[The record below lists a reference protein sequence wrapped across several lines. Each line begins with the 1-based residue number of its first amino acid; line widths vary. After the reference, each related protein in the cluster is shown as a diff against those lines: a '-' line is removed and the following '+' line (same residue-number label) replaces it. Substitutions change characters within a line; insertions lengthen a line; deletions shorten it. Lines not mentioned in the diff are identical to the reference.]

1 MRSVRLAS
9 YLVWGFALAASL
21 SYGAD
26 PYVMSEAGVRELNDS
41 ARKLYQKGIKRLDR
55 VNYEAALD
63 CFLQA
68 QDAAPEA
75 VQIRFL
81 TARLAAAEASKRAA
95 SEAIQLFEKARASYQ
110 SVLDLKE
117 KGAQVRRPDARRAQD
132 GLTSMSASIANQDT
146 KDQERARIGKDIL
159 DQYTMEIEAV
169 RKSKDDK
176 TKGSEQE
183 TKKKQ
188 QAPPAAGAGS
198 GAGARRGR

>member
-1 MRSVRLAS
+1 MQSVRLAL
-9 YLVWGFALAASL
+9 YLVWVFAVAACL

-26 PYVMSEAGVRELNDS
+26 PYVMSEPGIRELNDS
-41 ARKLYQKGIKRLDR
+41 ARKLYEKGQKRLDR

-81 TARLAAAEASKRAA
+81 SARLASAEASKRAGA
-95 SEAIQLFEKARASYQ
+95 EAIQLFEKARASYQ

-117 KGAQVRRPDARRAQD
+117 KGAQVRRPDVRRAESGVKMVSD
-132 GLTSMSASIANQDT
+132 SIANQET

-183 TKKKQ
+183 TKTKQ
-188 QAPPAAGAGS
+188 QAPPAARAGS
-198 GAGARRGR
+198 GVGAQPGR

>member
-1 MRSVRLAS
+1 MRSVRLAL
-9 YLVWGFALAASL
+9 YLVWVFALAACL
-21 SYGAD
+21 SYGTD
-26 PYVMSEAGVRELNDS
+26 PYVMSEAGIRELNDS
-41 ARKLYQKGIKRLDR
+41 ARKLYQKGQKRLDR

-81 TARLAAAEASKRAA
+81 TARLATAEASKRAG